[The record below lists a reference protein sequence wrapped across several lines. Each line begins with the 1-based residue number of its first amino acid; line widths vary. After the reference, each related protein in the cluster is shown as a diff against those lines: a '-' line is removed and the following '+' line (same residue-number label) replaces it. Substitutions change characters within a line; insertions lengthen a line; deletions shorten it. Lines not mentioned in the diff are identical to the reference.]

1 MARTRHLASVVG
13 RRATTSGEWSPGLG
27 RSTAKFGQPH
37 PAVAGMGT
45 AQRHSML
52 ESDVSKQPAPNLGD
66 LVEDA
71 LHQAKTLVQAE
82 LSLARAELKG
92 ELRQVLGSVLLFGVG
107 AMFLQAAL
115 VTLGVFLV
123 LALGV
128 RGEALLVVLG
138 LMAIAA
144 VFLVL
149 GVRSAEL
156 KLPRT
161 TERLSKDAKQVL
173 ETVK

>member
-1 MARTRHLASVVG
+1 
-13 RRATTSGEWSPGLG
+13 
-27 RSTAKFGQPH
+27 
-37 PAVAGMGT
+37 
-45 AQRHSML
+45 ML
-52 ESDVSKQPAPNLGD
+52 ETDVMKQPAPNLGD

-82 LSLARAELKG
+82 LSLARAELKA
-92 ELRQVLGSVLLFGVG
+92 ELKQFLGSLLLFGVG
-107 AMFLQAAL
+107 AMFAQAAL
-115 VTLGVFLV
+115 VTFGVFFV
-123 LALGV
+123 LTLGV

-138 LMAIAA
+138 LLAVAA

-149 GVRSAEL
+149 GVRSMEL
-156 KLPRT
+156 KKLPRT